1 MTEEQ
6 ANALLS
12 ELEKIE
18 KGVHRDI
25 SHVKAKILELRR
37 NVAIETEQP
46 KDNKLTRLEERRA
59 KIMASY
65 K

>member
-1 MTEEQ
+1 MTEDQ

-18 KGVHRDI
+18 KGVQRDI
-25 SHVKAKILELRR
+25 SHVKAKILELRV
-37 NVAIETEQP
+37 NVAIEMEQP
-46 KDNKLTRLEERRA
+46 KDNKLTELEERRA
-59 KIMASY
+59 RIMASY

>member
-6 ANALLS
+6 AEALLS
-12 ELEKIE
+12 QLEQIE
-18 KGVHRDI
+18 KGVQRDI
-25 SHVKAKILELRR
+25 SHVKAKILELRG

-46 KDNKLTRLEERRA
+46 KDHKLTELEARKAR
-59 KIMASY
+59 IMASY

>member
-1 MTEEQ
+1 MTEDQ

-18 KGVHRDI
+18 KGVQRDI
-25 SHVKAKILELRR
+25 SHVKAKILELRG
-37 NVAIETEQP
+37 NVAIETEKP
-46 KDNKLTRLEERRA
+46 KDHKLTKLEERKAR
-59 KIMASY
+59 IMASY

>member
-1 MTEEQ
+1 MTEDQ

-18 KGVHRDI
+18 KGVQRDI
-25 SHVKAKILELRR
+25 SHVKAKILELRG
-37 NVAIETEQP
+37 NVAIEAEPP
-46 KDNKLTRLEERRA
+46 KNNKLTELEERRA
-59 KIMASY
+59 RIMASY